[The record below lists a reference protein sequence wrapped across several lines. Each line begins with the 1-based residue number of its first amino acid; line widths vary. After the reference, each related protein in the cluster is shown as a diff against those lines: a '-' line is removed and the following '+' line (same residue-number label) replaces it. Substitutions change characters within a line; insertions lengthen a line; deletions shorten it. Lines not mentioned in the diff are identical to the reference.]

1 MKESAEENLIKELK
15 ESAKKNLIKELIEE
29 GYLRTKSIIEAF
41 QKIDRINFVLEE

>member
-1 MKESAEENLIKELK
+1 MKESAEE
-15 ESAKKNLIKELIEE
+15 NLIKELIEE